1 MFECDYIDGEWQ
13 TPSIKPYAPL
23 LDPSARVF
31 ITVKLFFEGMKA
43 YKDNDAVWL
52 LDLMKITNDLIVLL
66 PEAMPEVPEAIF
78 MEGLNE
84 VLKMDTDWI
93 KKGRIHFILDLL

>member
-1 MFECDYIDGEWQ
+1 VFRCDYIDGEWQ
-13 TPSIKPYAPL
+13 TPSIKPYAPFL
-23 LDPSARVF
+23 LDPSAKSF
-31 ITVKLFFEGMKA
+31 HYGQAIFEGMKA
-43 YKDNDAVWL
+43 YKDNNDAVWL

-66 PEAMPEVPEAIF
+66 PEWQCQKFQKHF

-93 KKGRIHFILDLL
+93 KRKREFTLY